1 MLDYKVLQ
9 KSDTMSSN
17 TENASQFSPMFFTM
31 NNYFDYHRLNFPSAF

>member
-17 TENASQFSPMFFTM
+17 TENASVLPDVFHNEQ
-31 NNYFDYHRLNFPSAF
+31 LL